1 MITIF
6 LIAADATY
14 VLIISARI
22 TGDARSWLPFNINA
36 SNMREYNEGDAY
48 NYFDMSIF
56 ALDLIIM
63 LLLSLSVCSESIG
76 GLVWSLF
83 GFALAIVLV
92 SILTLWQLSITI
104 SVVTGLPDTVA
115 YKLLMILYFVLPYF
129 ALFILRVYVLHK
141 AQQFR
146 RDIIRKQESKDIQNA
161 GEHTRLVRDRRVG
174 DAQCGALRAKGSADE
189 PKTGGTV
196 NKSQDKA
203 WR

>member
-1 MITIF
+1 
-6 LIAADATY
+6 
-14 VLIISARI
+14 
-22 TGDARSWLPFNINA
+22 
-36 SNMREYNEGDAY
+36 MREYNEGDAY

-63 LLLSLSVCSESIG
+63 LLLSLLSLCSESIG
-76 GLVWSLF
+76 GLVCSLF

-146 RDIIRKQESKDIQNA
+146 RDMIRKQESKDIQNA

-174 DAQCGALRAKGSADE
+174 DTQCGALRAKGCADE

-196 NKSQDKA
+196 NKSQDNA

>member
-1 MITIF
+1 M
-6 LIAADATY
+6 
-14 VLIISARI
+14 
-22 TGDARSWLPFNINA
+22 
-36 SNMREYNEGDAY
+36 
-48 NYFDMSIF
+48 
-56 ALDLIIM
+56 
-63 LLLSLSVCSESIG
+63 
-76 GLVWSLF
+76 
-83 GFALAIVLV
+83 LV

-146 RDIIRKQESKDIQNA
+146 RDMIRKQESKDQQNA
-161 GEHTRLVRDRRVG
+161 GEHTRLVRDRWVG

-189 PKTGGTV
+189 PKTGGKV
-196 NKSQDKA
+196 NKSQDNA